1 MSFLNL
7 SSEIA
12 KTFAFTY
19 RNVTMTKRNVFLLG
33 DMLYWP
39 FIAVLSI
46 GFMLAY
52 LQIGTRDAAVVLSGV
67 VAMSV
72 LQPCQLDVSY
82 VLLFDMWSK
91 SMKHTLVAPVGRR
104 HYIVGAWLFGMFRGT
119 VTFMALVA
127 LIRWL
132 FKFDILQAG
141 IGPTIV
147 FLSGL
152 FLSGLF
158 IGLLIIILLYSFG
171 MRAEIAAWSI
181 VSVLMIVCGI
191 YYPVEILPPAARMLG
206 QAIPLT
212 WFLDAFRQAFGLR
225 GHEHAALKGYAL
237 SAVYMAGL
245 YMLVMLSEKRAR
257 RRGTILK
264 MSE

>member
-1 MSFLNL
+1 MNL
-7 SSEIA
+7 SSELA
-12 KTFAFTY
+12 KTLAFTY
-19 RNVTMTKRNVFLLG
+19 RNVTMTKRNIFLFG

-52 LQIGTRDAAVVLSGV
+52 LQIGARDAAVVLSGV

-91 SMKHTLVAPVGRR
+91 SMKHTLVAPVSRR
-104 HYIVGAWLFGMFRGT
+104 HYLLGAWFFGMVRGT
-119 VTFMALVA
+119 ITFFVLTF

-141 IGPTIV
+141 LAPTLV
-147 FLSGL
+147 FLAGL

-158 IGLLIIILLYSFG
+158 IGMLIMILLYTFG

-181 VSVLMIVCGI
+181 VSILLIVCGI
-191 YYPVEILPPAARMLG
+191 YYPVEVLPRFF
-206 QAIPLT
+206 QAVGHSIPLT
-212 WFLDAFRQAFGLR
+212 HVLEAYRASFGFK
-225 GHEHAALKGYAL
+225 GAPHAALKGFAL
-237 SAVYMAGL
+237 SLVYFVAL
-245 YMLVMLSEKRAR
+245 YFLMVVSERSAR
-257 RRGTILK
+257 RRGIILK

>member
-1 MSFLNL
+1 MSL
-7 SSEIA
+7 SSELA

-33 DMLYWP
+33 DMVYWP

-52 LQIGTRDAAVVLSGV
+52 LQIGTQNAAVVLSGV

-91 SMKHTLVAPVGRR
+91 SLKHTLVAPVGRR
-104 HYIVGAWLFGMFRGT
+104 HYILGAWLFGMFRGT
-119 VTFMALVA
+119 VTFLV
-127 LIRWL
+127 LTLLVNWL
-132 FKFDILQAG
+132 FDFNILAAG

-181 VSVLMIVCGI
+181 VSLVMIVCGI
-191 YYPVEILPPAARMLG
+191 YYPVNVLPPAARLAG
-206 QAIPLT
+206 QCIPLT
-212 WFLDAFRQAFGLR
+212 WFLDAFRQAFGVP
-225 GHEHAALKGYAL
+225 GDPHAVLKGYGL

-245 YMLVMLSEKRAR
+245 YFLVVVSEKRAR

>member
-1 MSFLNL
+1 MSL
-7 SSEIA
+7 SSELA

-119 VTFMALVA
+119 VTFFVLVM

-141 IGPTIV
+141 FGPTVV

-158 IGLLIIILLYSFG
+158 IGLMIIILLYSFG

-191 YYPVEILPPAARMLG
+191 YYPVDILPGAAQALG
-206 QAIPLT
+206 HAIPLT
-212 WFLDAFRQAFGLR
+212 YFLEAYRGAYGLP
-225 GHEHAALKGYAL
+225 GTAHAALKGYVL

-245 YMLVMLSEKRAR
+245 YGLLVLSERRAR
-257 RRGTILK
+257 RRGTILR